1 MSSTPDPAT
10 PSRVRGL
17 RVPRQARQENPE
29 GRMPLME
36 HIREL
41 RNRLLKALL
50 GLGLGMVVGWIFF
63 KPAWNFIAEPFCK
76 LNIQGVVGCGKD
88 GHPLIVTGV
97 FDAFFLH
104 LKIAFVVGLILSSP
118 VWLYQL
124 WAFVAPGLYQRERRW
139 TYVFM
144 GGAIPLFAA
153 GAFLAYLTLDKVL
166 GILLGFTPDHVVPL
180 VTITSYLSYAVA
192 MLLIFGATFELPLF
206 VVVLNLAGVLT
217 HARIRKWRRTL
228 VFGIFVFA
236 AVATPS
242 QDPFTML
249 ALALPTVVL
258 FEVAELV
265 AYVHDRRK
273 AARPDPYADLS
284 DDEASPLEGVEDLDE
299 DLEDTPRS

>member
-1 MSSTPDPAT
+1 MSAMKVSRRRPASSPNPD
-10 PSRVRGL
+10 
-17 RVPRQARQENPE
+17 
-29 GRMPLME
+29 GRMPLIE

-41 RNRLLKALL
+41 RNRLLKAML
-50 GLGLGMVVGWIFF
+50 GILVGGIVGWIFYDPIWHVLQHPYC
-63 KPAWNFIAEPFCK
+63 KIPQSNRLNGHCALTTTGILDPFVLRLKIC
-76 LNIQGVVGCGKD
+76 LIIGVV
-88 GHPLIVTGV
+88 L
-97 FDAFFLH
+97 A
-104 LKIAFVVGLILSSP
+104 SP
-118 VWLYQL
+118 IWLFQL

-153 GAFLAYLTLDKVL
+153 GAFLAYETLDKGL
-166 GILLGFTPDHVVPL
+166 GILLGFTPDQVVPL

-258 FEVAELV
+258 FEVAEV
-265 AYVHDRRK
+265 IAYFHDRRK
-273 AARPDPYADLS
+273 ATRPDPYGDLS
-284 DDEASPLEGVEDLDE
+284 DDEAAPLDLRDT
-299 DLEDTPRS
+299 DDVDDVEDTPPRS

>member
-1 MSSTPDPAT
+1 MSSTPDPAA

-124 WAFVAPGLYQRERRW
+124 WAFIAPGLYAREKRW
-139 TYVFM
+139 TYAFV
-144 GGAIPLFAA
+144 GTAVPLFAI
-153 GAFLAYLTLDKVL
+153 GGLFAYFAL
-166 GILLGFTPDHVVPL
+166 GHGLHFLLGLTPTGVRPL
-180 VTITSYLSYAVA
+180 ITTDTYLGYAMA
-192 MLLIFGATFELPLF
+192 MLLIFGLAFELPL
-206 VVVLNLAGVLT
+206 VMVILNLAGVLT
-217 HARIRKWRRTL
+217 HARMRKWRRVMIFA
-228 VFGIFVFA
+228 VFAFA

-242 QDPFTML
+242 PDPFSML
-249 ALALPTVVL
+249 LLAVPCVILVEL
-258 FEVAELV
+258 AEVFVWAN
-265 AYVHDRRK
+265 DRRR
-273 AARPDPYADLS
+273 ARRPSMYAGLD
-284 DDEASPLEGVEDLDE
+284 DDEISPLDIDDSVSSTTDS
-299 DLEDTPRS
+299 R

>member
-1 MSSTPDPAT
+1 MSAMKSLRRASTTPDPD
-10 PSRVRGL
+10 
-17 RVPRQARQENPE
+17 

-41 RNRLLKALL
+41 RSRILKGLL
-50 GLGLGMVVGWIFF
+50 GIVAGGIVGWIFYDPIWRVLQHPYCKIPQAHRLNGQCALTTTGILDPF
-63 KPAWNFIAEPFCK
+63 VLRIKICLIIGLVIA
-76 LNIQGVVGCGKD
+76 
-88 GHPLIVTGV
+88 
-97 FDAFFLH
+97 
-104 LKIAFVVGLILSSP
+104 SP
-118 VWLYQL
+118 IWLYQL

-153 GAFLAYLTLDKVL
+153 GAILAYETLDKGL
-166 GILLGFTPDHVVPL
+166 GILLGFTPDHVIPI
-180 VTITSYLSYAVA
+180 VTITSYLGYAVA

-206 VVVLNLAGVLT
+206 VVILNFAGVLT

-228 VFGIFVFA
+228 IFGIFVFA

-249 ALALPTVVL
+249 ALALPTVLL
-258 FEVAELV
+258 FEVAEVV

-273 AARPDPYADLS
+273 ASRPDPYEHLS
-284 DDEASPLEGVEDLDE
+284 DDEASPLEME

>member
-1 MSSTPDPAT
+1 MSAMKVSLRRAPRTP
-10 PSRVRGL
+10 
-17 RVPRQARQENPE
+17 NPD

-41 RNRLLKALL
+41 RNRILKAML
-50 GLGLGMVVGWIFF
+50 GVLAGTIVGWIFYDPIWHVLERPYC
-63 KPAWNFIAEPFCK
+63 KIPQSNRLNGQCALTTTGILDPFV
-76 LNIQGVVGCGKD
+76 LRI
-88 GHPLIVTGV
+88 
-97 FDAFFLH
+97 
-104 LKIAFVVGLILSSP
+104 KICVIIGLVLAAPI
-118 VWLYQL
+118 WLYQI
-124 WAFVAPGLYQRERRW
+124 WAFVAPGLYRRERRW

-144 GGAIPLFAA
+144 TGAVPLFAA
-153 GAFLAYLTLDKVL
+153 GAFMAYLTLDKGL

-192 MLLIFGATFELPLF
+192 ILLIFGATFELPLF

-228 VFGIFVFA
+228 IFGIFAFA

-265 AYVHDRRK
+265 AYIHDRRK

-284 DDEASPLEGVEDLDE
+284 DDEISPLDMEDMD

>member
-1 MSSTPDPAT
+1 MSAMKAALRRSSRKPNPD
-10 PSRVRGL
+10 
-17 RVPRQARQENPE
+17 

-41 RNRLLKALL
+41 RNRVLKAML
-50 GLGLGMVVGWIFF
+50 GILAGGIVGWIFYDPIW
-63 KPAWNFIAEPFCK
+63 KVLQHPYCKIPQSNRLNGQCALTTTGILDPFVLRIKIC
-76 LNIQGVVGCGKD
+76 
-88 GHPLIVTGV
+88 LI
-97 FDAFFLH
+97 
-104 LKIAFVVGLILSSP
+104 IGLVLAAPI
-118 VWLYQL
+118 WLYQI

-139 TYVFM
+139 TYVFL
-144 GGAIPLFAA
+144 GGAIPLFAL
-153 GAFLAYLTLDKVL
+153 GAFLAYETLDKGL

-265 AYVHDRRK
+265 AYIHDRREAGK
-273 AARPDPYADLS
+273 PDPYGDLS
-284 DDEASPLEGVEDLDE
+284 DDEASPLDDRLDDLD
-299 DLEDTPRS
+299 DFEDTPRS

>member
-1 MSSTPDPAT
+1 MSAMKVSFRRAAKTPT
-10 PSRVRGL
+10 
-17 RVPRQARQENPE
+17 NPD

-41 RNRLLKALL
+41 RNRLLKAIAGILL
-50 GLGLGMVVGWIFF
+50 GAVVGWIFYDPIW
-63 KPAWNFIAEPFCK
+63 KVLQHPYCKIPQSNRLNGQCALTTTGILDPFV
-76 LNIQGVVGCGKD
+76 LRI
-88 GHPLIVTGV
+88 
-97 FDAFFLH
+97 
-104 LKIAFVVGLILSSP
+104 KICVIIGLVLASP
-118 VWLYQL
+118 IWLYQI
-124 WAFVAPGLYQRERRW
+124 WAFIAPGLYHRERRW

-144 GGAIPLFAA
+144 GGAIPLFAL
-153 GAFLAYLTLDKVL
+153 GAFLAYETLDKGL

-258 FEVAELV
+258 FEVAEII

-273 AARPDPYADLS
+273 AARPDVYEGLD
-284 DDEASPLEGVEDLDE
+284 DDEASPLDW
-299 DLEDTPRS
+299 EDTPRS

>member
-1 MSSTPDPAT
+1 MSAMKVSFRRAAKTP
-10 PSRVRGL
+10 
-17 RVPRQARQENPE
+17 NPD

-41 RNRLLKALL
+41 RNRLLKAIAGVLA
-50 GLGLGMVVGWIFF
+50 GAVVGWIFYGPIWRVLQHPYC
-63 KPAWNFIAEPFCK
+63 KIPQSNRLNGQCALTTTGILDPFV
-76 LNIQGVVGCGKD
+76 LRI
-88 GHPLIVTGV
+88 
-97 FDAFFLH
+97 
-104 LKIAFVVGLILSSP
+104 KICVIIGLVLASP
-118 VWLYQL
+118 IWLYQL

-139 TYVFM
+139 TYVFL
-144 GGAIPLFAA
+144 GGAVPLFAF
-153 GAFLAYLTLDKVL
+153 GAFLAYETLDKGL

-180 VTITSYLSYAVA
+180 ITITSYLSYAVA

-258 FEVAELV
+258 FEVAEV
-265 AYVHDRRK
+265 IAYVHDRRK
-273 AARPDPYADLS
+273 AARPDPYAGLS
-284 DDEASPLEGVEDLDE
+284 DDEVSPLDWPDASAEAA
-299 DLEDTPRS
+299 EDTSAADR

>member
-1 MSSTPDPAT
+1 MSAIKSLRRASRTP
-10 PSRVRGL
+10 
-17 RVPRQARQENPE
+17 NPD

-41 RNRLLKALL
+41 RNRILKALL
-50 GLGLGMVVGWIFF
+50 GIVAGGIVGWIFYDPIWRVLQHPYC
-63 KPAWNFIAEPFCK
+63 KIPQAHRLNGQCALTTTGILDPFVLRIKIC
-76 LNIQGVVGCGKD
+76 
-88 GHPLIVTGV
+88 LI
-97 FDAFFLH
+97 
-104 LKIAFVVGLILSSP
+104 IGLVLASP
-118 VWLYQL
+118 IWLYQL

-153 GAFLAYLTLDKVL
+153 GAFLAYETLDKGL
-166 GILLGFTPDHVVPL
+166 GILLGFTPDHVVPI
-180 VTITSYLSYAVA
+180 VTITSYLGYAVA

-206 VVVLNLAGVLT
+206 VVILNFAGVLT

-258 FEVAELV
+258 FEVAEV
-265 AYVHDRRK
+265 IAYVHDRRK
-273 AARPDPYADLS
+273 AARPDPYAHLS
-284 DDEASPLEGVEDLDE
+284 DDEASPLDMNDLDEVE

>member
-1 MSSTPDPAT
+1 
-10 PSRVRGL
+10 
-17 RVPRQARQENPE
+17 
-29 GRMPLME
+29 ME

-41 RNRLLKALL
+41 RNRILKAML
-50 GLGLGMVVGWIFF
+50 GIFAGAIVGWVFYDPIW
-63 KPAWNFIAEPFCK
+63 KILQHPYCKIPQSNRLTGKCALTTTGILDPFV
-76 LNIQGVVGCGKD
+76 LRI
-88 GHPLIVTGV
+88 
-97 FDAFFLH
+97 
-104 LKIAFVVGLILSSP
+104 KICVIIGLVLASP
-118 VWLYQL
+118 IWLYQL

-139 TYVFM
+139 TFVFM
-144 GGAIPLFAA
+144 GGAIPLFAM
-153 GAFLAYLTLDKVL
+153 GAFLAYETLDKGL

-249 ALALPTVVL
+249 ALAMPTVVL
-258 FEVAELV
+258 FEVAELI
-265 AYVHDRRK
+265 AYIHDRRK
-273 AARPDPYADLS
+273 AAKPDPYEGLS
-284 DDEASPLEGVEDLDE
+284 DDEVSPL
-299 DLEDTPRS
+299 DLEDTPRG